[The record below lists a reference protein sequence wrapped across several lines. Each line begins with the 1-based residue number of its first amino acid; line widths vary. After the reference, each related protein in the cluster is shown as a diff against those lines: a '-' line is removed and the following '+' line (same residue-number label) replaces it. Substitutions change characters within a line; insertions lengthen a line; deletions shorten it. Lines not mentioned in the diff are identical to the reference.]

1 VRTRVRIIALAV
13 AYAVVHPAAASA
25 DWFITPYLG
34 IKFASSTSL
43 VDLEQ
48 GASNPKMTLGVSATL
63 LSDRILGIEGEFG
76 YYPRFFERSGTS
88 DLVSR
93 SHVTTLFGNVVFALP
108 RAITRE
114 SLRPYAVAGVG
125 LIHVGIDDLVSI
137 LPVDTNLLGLGIGG
151 GALGRLT
158 NRTSVRFEV
167 RHIRNLVPANENVL
181 DFGTTGRPIKYW
193 RATVGVSLH
202 GNLF

>member
-1 VRTRVRIIALAV
+1 MRVRIIALAV
-13 AYAVVHPAAASA
+13 AFAVVHPAAASA
-25 DWFITPYLG
+25 DWFITPFLG
-34 IKFASSTSL
+34 IKFASSTSI
-43 VDLEQ
+43 VDLEL
-48 GASNPKMTLGVSATL
+48 GASNPKMTLGGSATI
-63 LSDRILGIEGEFG
+63 LSDRILGIEGELG
-76 YYPRFFERSGTS
+76 YYPHFFERSGGS
-88 DLVSR
+88 GLVTR
-93 SHVTTLFGNVVFALP
+93 SNVTTLFGSVVFAVP
-108 RAITRE
+108 RAITRD
-114 SLRPYAVAGVG
+114 SLRPYALAGVG
-125 LIHVGIDDLVSI
+125 FIHVGIDDLLGL
-137 LPVDTNLLGLGIGG
+137 LPVDTNLVGLGIGG

>member
-1 VRTRVRIIALAV
+1 ML

-25 DWFITPYLG
+25 DWFITPFLG

-48 GASNPKMTLGVSATL
+48 GASNPKMTLGVSATI
-63 LSDRILGIEGEFG
+63 LSDRILGIEGELG
-76 YYPRFFERSGTS
+76 YYPRFFERSGGS
-88 DLVSR
+88 GLIAR
-93 SHVTTLFGNVVFALP
+93 SNVTTLFGTVVFAVP
-108 RAITRE
+108 RAITRD
-114 SLRPYAVAGVG
+114 SLRPYALAGVG
-125 LIHVGIDDLVSI
+125 LIHAGIDDSLGL
-137 LPVDTNLLGLGIGG
+137 LPVDTNLVGLGIGG

-167 RHIRNLVPANENVL
+167 RHIRNLAPANENVP
-181 DFGTTGRPIKYW
+181 DFGTTRIKYW
-193 RATVGVSLH
+193 RATVGVALH